1 MAFLERKEPSLKF
14 VVFFIVMKFFFCYNI
29 YIKEPKSKKGMDKI
43 MEVIIKNNYQ
53 EVSQLASDY
62 LINKVVEKED
72 AIFGLPTGSTP
83 VGMYQNIIKQYKN
96 KVSFKN
102 LRTFNLDEYVGIGRN
117 NISSYK
123 YYMYENLFSHIDIKE
138 ENIHI
143 PNGVAQDSEQECL
156 NYEEMLSSTGQMDIM
171 YLGIGHNGHIGFNEP
186 EDFFE
191 PFTHIVKL
199 TEDTIEANKRFFDSF
214 ESVPKT
220 AITMG
225 IKTIMSAKK
234 IILLASGGSK
244 AEAISKTIKGKIT
257 PQVPASILQLHNDV
271 TLIIDMDAAKYL

>member
-1 MAFLERKEPSLKF
+1 
-14 VVFFIVMKFFFCYNI
+14 
-29 YIKEPKSKKGMDKI
+29 

-53 EVSQLASDY
+53 EISDLAADY
-62 LINKVVEKED
+62 LINKVKEKND

-83 VGMYQNIIKQYKN
+83 VGMYQNIIKQHKKN
-96 KVSFKN
+96 FSFKN
-102 LRTFNLDEYVGIGRN
+102 LRTFNLDEYVGIGRK

-143 PNGVAQDSEQECL
+143 PNGLAEDMNRECID
-156 NYEEMLSSTGQMDIM
+156 YEEILKATGQMDIM
-171 YLGIGHNGHIGFNEP
+171 YLGIGNNGHIGFNEP
-186 EDFFE
+186 GDFFE
-191 PFTHIVKL
+191 PYTHIAKL
-199 TEDTIEANKRFFDSF
+199 TEETIAINSRFFDDL

-234 IILLASGGSK
+234 IILLASGSAK
-244 AEAISKTIKGKIT
+244 AQAISKTVKGKVT
-257 PQVPASILQLHNDV
+257 PQVPGSILQLHDDV
-271 TLIIDMDAAKYL
+271 TLIIDKDAAKYL

>member
-1 MAFLERKEPSLKF
+1 MEQK
-14 VVFFIVMKFFFCYNI
+14 
-29 YIKEPKSKKGMDKI
+29 
-43 MEVIIKNNYQ
+43 MEVIIKNNY
-53 EVSQLASDY
+53 EEISQLAAEY
-62 LINKVVEKED
+62 LINMVKAKND
-72 AIFGLPTGSTP
+72 AILGLPTGSTP
-83 VGMYQNIIKQYKN
+83 IGMYKALINKYKDNISFQN
-96 KVSFKN
+96 V
-102 LRTFNLDEYVGIGRN
+102 RTFNLDEYIGLDKT
-117 NISSYK
+117 NINSYR
-123 YYMYENLFSHIDIKE
+123 YFMDENLFSHIDIKE
-138 ENIHI
+138 GNIHI
-143 PNGVAQDSEQECL
+143 PNGVAQDAEQECID
-156 NYEEMLSSTGQMDIM
+156 YEEMLSSTGQMDIM

-199 TEDTIEANKRFFDSF
+199 TEDTIEANKRFFDSL

-244 AEAISKTIKGKIT
+244 AEAISKTVKGKIT

-271 TLIIDMDAAKYL
+271 TLIIDKDAAKYL

>member
-1 MAFLERKEPSLKF
+1 
-14 VVFFIVMKFFFCYNI
+14 
-29 YIKEPKSKKGMDKI
+29 
-43 MEVIIKNNYQ
+43 MEVIIKNNY
-53 EVSQLASDY
+53 EEISRLAAEY
-62 LINKVVEKED
+62 LINTVKAKND
-72 AIFGLPTGSTP
+72 AILGLPTGSTP
-83 VGMYQNIIKQYKN
+83 VGMYKAVIAQYKDN
-96 KVSFKN
+96 ISFQN
-102 LRTFNLDEYVGIGRN
+102 VRTFNLDEYVGLDKT
-117 NISSYK
+117 NINSYR
-123 YYMYENLFSHIDIKE
+123 YFMDENLFSHIDIKE

-143 PNGVAQDSEQECL
+143 PNGVAQDSEQECID
-156 NYEEMLSSTGQMDIM
+156 YEEMLSSTGQMDIM

-244 AEAISKTIKGKIT
+244 AEAISKTVKGKIT